1 MTTLKTVRPQVSTVG
16 SRFTSQQHEG
26 KERER
31 QPAATSPW
39 REWYKT
45 SRWQALR
52 RRVLQRDLY
61 TCQRTGVLLIG
72 KHPAPNSPVVD
83 HIKPHRGDPKLF
95 WDETNLMAVSKAYH
109 DSEKQRQEQGEIK
122 GVWY

>member
-1 MTTLKTVRPQVSTVG
+1 MTTLKTIRPRVG
-16 SRFTSQQHEG
+16 TLGARFTNQAHTG
-26 KERER
+26 PERDR
-31 QPAATSPW
+31 QRAQASPW

-45 SRWQALR
+45 ARWQALR
-52 RRVLQRDLY
+52 RPVLQRDLY
-61 TCQRTGVLLIG
+61 TCQRTGILLTG

-83 HIKPHRGDPKLF
+83 HIKPHRGDPELF
-95 WDETNLMAVSKAYH
+95 WSEANLMAVSKAYH